1 MMRFD
6 RGNVVFGRHQTFPL
20 RYGWLSKAFRAAEVD
35 PTILGRGRA
44 IADLGAGK
52 NMVESMEYWLRAC
65 RLIEPSRPVV
75 PTKLGNLIFAR
86 NGADPYL
93 EDEATIWL
101 LHWLICSNPTQATS
115 WYWFFNKFHKVE
127 FSAEEVQTALHDYVK
142 DQVQEKEQPSV
153 STLKKDANLLPRM
166 YSRSSVAKSK
176 PIEDA
181 LDSPLTLLGLVS
193 QSGRQRFFSSAP
205 KQRDSL
211 PPEIMGFAILELLDA
226 LSVESLLVEDLLYSR
241 GELPAPGSIFRLTEQ
256 GLIGKLEQFVDA
268 YPAYFR
274 LDDTAG
280 LHQLFRTQSISALEM
295 LEAYYQS
302 YIGEVA

>member
-1 MMRFD
+1 MRFD
-6 RGNVVFGRHQTFPL
+6 RGNVAFGRHETFPL
-20 RYGWLSKAFRAAEVD
+20 RYGWLSKAFRAIEVD
-35 PTILGRGRA
+35 PTILRDDRA
-44 IADLGAGK
+44 IADLGVGK
-52 NMVESMEYWLRAC
+52 NMVDSMGYWLRAC
-65 RLIEPSRPVV
+65 RLVEPSTEVV
-75 PTKLGNLIFAR
+75 PTELGQLIFAHD
-86 NGADPYL
+86 GVDPYL

-101 LHWLICSNPTQATS
+101 LPWLICSNPTQATS

-127 FSAEEVQTALHDYVK
+127 FSAEEIQTALIDYVK
-142 DQVQEKEQPSV
+142 DQVKQKRQASAA
-153 STLKKDANLLPRM
+153 TLKNDAILLPRM
-166 YSRSSVAKSK
+166 YSRSPISKSK

-181 LDSPLTLLGLVS
+181 LDSPFTLLGLVS

-205 KQRDSL
+205 QQRDAL
-211 PPEIMGFAILELLDA
+211 PAEIMGFAVLELLDA

-241 GELPAPGSIFRLTEQ
+241 GDLPAPGSIFRLTEQ
-256 GLIGKLEQFVDA
+256 ALIAKLEQLVDA

-295 LEAYYQS
+295 LQAYYQS

>member
-1 MMRFD
+1 MRFD
-6 RGNVVFGRHQTFPL
+6 RGNVAFGRHETFPL
-20 RYGWLSKAFRAAEVD
+20 RYGWLSKAFRAIEVD
-35 PTILGRGRA
+35 PTILRDDRA
-44 IADLGAGK
+44 IADLGVGK
-52 NMVESMEYWLRAC
+52 NMVDSMGYWLRAC
-65 RLIEPSRPVV
+65 RLVEPSTEVV
-75 PTKLGNLIFAR
+75 PTELGQLIFAHD
-86 NGADPYL
+86 GVDPYL

-127 FSAEEVQTALHDYVK
+127 FSAEEIQTALIDYVK
-142 DQVQEKEQPSV
+142 DQVKQKRQASAA
-153 STLKKDANLLPRM
+153 TLKNDAILLPRM
-166 YSRSSVAKSK
+166 YSRSPISKSK

-181 LDSPLTLLGLVS
+181 LDSPFTLLGLVS

-205 KQRDSL
+205 QQRDAL
-211 PPEIMGFAILELLDA
+211 PAEIMGFAVLALLDA

-241 GELPAPGSIFRLTEQ
+241 GDLPAPGSIFRLTEQ
-256 GLIGKLEQFVDA
+256 ALIAKLEQLVDA

-295 LEAYYQS
+295 LQAYYQS